1 MVAEWYTIFTN
12 GIYKMIQFLDIKAI
26 NLAIEDELKSAF
38 DKVLKSGW
46 FIQGKEVESF
56 EAEFAAYC
64 GASGAVGVSNGL
76 DALHLILRAY
86 EIGRGDEVIVP
97 SNTFIATW
105 LAITYCN
112 ATPVPVEPEIDT
124 YNIDPAKI
132 EAALTEKTKAIIV
145 VHLYG
150 QPADMGPIMAIGKKY
165 GLPVIE
171 DAAQAHGATYKGL
184 RAGALGNA
192 AAFSFYPG
200 KNLGAL
206 GDGGAV
212 TSNDMDLISKVRM
225 LSNYGSLVKYNHE
238 LRGYNARLDELQ
250 AAFLR
255 VKLHHLDT
263 QTEIRRRIAA
273 TYTEQLR
280 DVLVPSVMKETNPV
294 WHLYVIRTKK
304 RDQVLQALKE
314 RGVMASIHYPVPP
327 HLQGA
332 FADLGY
338 TFGNFPISEMIHNE
352 VLSLPIDPTL
362 KDCDVKKVI
371 VNLAESLQDVIS

>member
-1 MVAEWYTIFTN
+1 
-12 GIYKMIQFLDIKAI
+12 MINFLDIKEI

-38 DKVLKSGW
+38 DRVLKSGW
-46 FIQGKEVESF
+46 FIHGKEVENF

-64 GASGAVGVSNGL
+64 GTTGAVGVSNGL

-86 EIGRGDEVIVP
+86 DIGPGDEVIVP
-97 SNTFIATW
+97 ANTFIATW
-105 LAITYCN
+105 LAVTYCG
-112 ATPVPVEPEIDT
+112 AIPVPVEPLINS

-132 EAALTEKTKAIIV
+132 EAAINAKTKAIIA

-150 QPADMGPIMAIGKKY
+150 QPADMGPIVAIGKKY
-165 GLPVIE
+165 GLRVIE

-184 RAGALGNA
+184 RAGALGDA

-212 TSNDMDLISKVRM
+212 TSNDAELICKVRM
-225 LSNYGSLVKYNHE
+225 LSNYGSRVKYRHE

-255 VKLHHLDT
+255 VKLHHLDAH
-263 QTEIRRRIAA
+263 TEIRRRIANI
-273 TYTEQLR
+273 YTEQLR
-280 DVLVPSVMKETNPV
+280 DVIVPQVMSETNPV

-304 RDQVLQALKE
+304 RDKVLHSLKE
-314 RGVMASIHYPVPP
+314 RGVMALIHYPVPP

-332 FADLGY
+332 YADLGY
-338 TFGNFPISEMIHNE
+338 IHGDFPISELIHNE
-352 VLSLPIDPTL
+352 VLSLPMDPTL
-362 KDCDVKKVI
+362 KDADLQKVI
-371 VNLAESLQDVIS
+371 ESLAESLQEIRL

>member
-1 MVAEWYTIFTN
+1 VVAEWYTIFTN